1 VPTTKEL
8 GLGSGFGTPNALFAP
23 KGLPPEVL
31 AKLRAACAAAM
42 KSEATVEAMK
52 KARLTVRHL
61 DGPALA
67 DRVARDSEA
76 IGALI
81 KKIGRPK

>member
-1 VPTTKEL
+1 MKT
-8 GLGSGFGTPNALFAP
+8 GCGLFAP

-31 AKLRAACAAAM
+31 SKLRAACATAM
-42 KSEATVEAMK
+42 KSEATLDAMK
-52 KARLTVRHL
+52 KARHNARFL
-61 DGPALA
+61 DGTAFTE
-67 DRVARDSEA
+67 RVSRDSDT